1 MKRKLLSLF
10 LTFILAIGTAF
21 SVSLPV
27 GAEEEIPVP
36 NNSGWNQHYVSCESA
51 TYFRINVPV
60 SGRFKIHTFFS
71 TNESSHNYYSY
82 TLYDD
87 SYEHIIEDER
97 YRLSN
102 TSPISVTFNC
112 VLSKG
117 IYHLA
122 LKPNWSDTSGYMKI
136 KTSYTNS
143 GCNTK
148 DNSTQDNPNELT
160 EGKTATGMYTET
172 NSGTSWFKVDIPEK
186 KTVQFTF
193 YSYIDSL
200 KYTLYNKNLT
210 KQYFCDSGAGL
221 KGKESMPSTDIRK
234 ITLNKGTYYLKC
246 VQGKETGKYKVKY
259 APYVK
264 KVSKPKLSCT
274 KVTIKVKG
282 KKQLKVTGGSGQ
294 IKWTTSNKKIAAVNS
309 SGKVTGKKRGSCV
322 ITATRNGINLKCTV
336 KVK

>member
-10 LTFILAIGTAF
+10 LTFLLAMGTVL

-71 TNESSHNYYSY
+71 TNENEFWCSYYY
-82 TLYDD
+82 KLYDD
-87 SYEHIIEDER
+87 SYEHIIKEQHGN
-97 YRLSN
+97 LSN
-102 TSPISVTFNC
+102 TSPISITFNC

-117 IYHLA
+117 VYHLVIE
-122 LKPNWSDTSGYMKI
+122 PDSDVSGYMKI

-148 DNSTQDNPNELT
+148 DNSAQDNPNELT
-160 EGKTATGMYTET
+160 ESKTATGMYTET
-172 NSGTSWFKVDIPEK
+172 NSGTSWFKVDIPAK
-186 KTVQFTF
+186 KTIKFTF

-200 KYTLYNKNLT
+200 KYTLYNKDLT

-274 KVTIKVKG
+274 KATIKIKG
-282 KKQLKVTGGSGQ
+282 KKQLKITGGSGQ